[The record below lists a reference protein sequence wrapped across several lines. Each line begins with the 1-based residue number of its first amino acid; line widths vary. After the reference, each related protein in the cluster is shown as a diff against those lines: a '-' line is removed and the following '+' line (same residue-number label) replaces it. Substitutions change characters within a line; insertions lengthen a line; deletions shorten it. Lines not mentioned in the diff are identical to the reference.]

1 MFPTTCAKVTSLSE
15 HAKTGDR
22 HTMPVK
28 TPSVGGISRTTG
40 LPWIMFATLGFNPAG
55 PLGPN
60 P

>member
-1 MFPTTCAKVTSLSE
+1 MFPTTCATTFLSE
-15 HAKTGDR
+15 PVRAGDR